1 MTLTAGITAVVITPP
16 VGTPMEGYC
25 GARNGFVSLRE
36 RLGMSQMKSTI
47 DAGMGSLRRLT
58 HWPRRNQKD

>member
-1 MTLTAGITAVVITPP
+1 MTLTAGITAVVITLP

-25 GARNGFVSLRE
+25 GARNEFIGLRE
-36 RLGMSQMKSTI
+36 RLGMSQMRSTI
-47 DAGMGSLRRLT
+47 DAGMGPVKRLT